1 MIHLKERRESSWAN
15 SVEKQERHQD
25 GDGKQ
30 DSVRDGAAQLRGV
43 NEGRNRYFWEI
54 KRGYPKRMAT
64 VYNYK
69 RKAMKLR
76 HEARLDN
83 PVLGDKQDLSSLRAQ
98 RKMLHEEPG
107 LNKRMRT
114 KLEKEVKS
122 GSSSIRSPS
131 SLVSK

>member
-1 MIHLKERRESSWAN
+1 
-15 SVEKQERHQD
+15 
-25 GDGKQ
+25 
-30 DSVRDGAAQLRGV
+30 
-43 NEGRNRYFWEI
+43 
-54 KRGYPKRMAT
+54 MAT